1 MLKGIITTFAVI
13 AVLYTYGA
21 CKYAY
26 TEAHGG
32 NHNSARHQQAPI
44 TIESEKCQRAENVEV
59 SLYASAAKVDE

>member
-32 NHNSARHQQAPI
+32 NHNSA
-44 TIESEKCQRAENVEV
+44 TIVVIAFPNWSPARLLNQHAIN
-59 SLYASAAKVDE
+59 

>member
-13 AVLYTYGA
+13 AILYTYGA

-32 NHNSARHQQAPI
+32 NHNSA
-44 TIESEKCQRAENVEV
+44 TIVVIAFPNGDGVQ
-59 SLYASAAKVDE
+59 LDF

>member
-32 NHNSARHQQAPI
+32 NHNSA
-44 TIESEKCQRAENVEV
+44 TIVVIAFPNGDGVQ
-59 SLYASAAKVDE
+59 LDF